1 MTKEIEQ
8 KSKPEN
14 LIEWTKVGENTYR
27 YRIPAI
33 GWLVKSKVR
42 DFDKANEFGGRI
54 TLTDGSIC
62 FVPDPDGNWL

>member
-14 LIEWTKVGENTYR
+14 LIEWSKVGENVYR
-27 YRIPAI
+27 YRIPSI

-42 DFDKANEFGGRI
+42 DFEANEFGGRI
-54 TLTDGSIC
+54 TLTDESIC
-62 FVPDPDGNWL
+62 FVPDLDGNWL